1 MPYDDSNTYKPVPYD
16 DINAYNPVPYDINAY
31 KPMDNNMD
39 DDYVKIDNALN
50 NEDANIKI
58 KKLEDDIKNV
68 IDDRIKLL
76 TIIDTITTDN
86 RNMYRYIKKND
97 NGSWFS
103 RLFR

>member
-1 MPYDDSNTYKPVPYD
+1 MLENLTSKFKHLSVKYLKAHKVR
-16 DINAYNPVPYDINAY
+16 V
-31 KPMDNNMD
+31 
-39 DDYVKIDNALN
+39 DDYIKIDVN

-76 TIIDTITTDN
+76 TIIDTITTEN

-97 NGSWFS
+97 NGTWFS